1 MSSKGVTL
9 HLFEAVGI
17 ELEYMIVHRETLD
30 IEPIADDLLR
40 EIAGDEQVNEVE
52 AGPLRYSNELA
63 LHIIELKTN
72 GPAPDLAA
80 LPSAFAAGIRQIEE
94 RLIDLGAMLL
104 PTAMHPTMRPDEGKL
119 WPHDGRPIYATYD
132 RVFGT
137 RGHGWVN
144 LQSCHVN
151 LPFFGDD
158 EFGRLHAA
166 VRALLPLLPAL
177 AASSPVIEGRIAEA
191 LDMRLEV
198 YRANQRR
205 IPSIIGS
212 VVPEPVWTR
221 ADYELEILAP
231 MYADIAPF
239 DPAGE
244 LQEEWLNSRG
254 AIARFDR
261 DALEIRVLDTQ
272 ERPAADLA
280 IAALVTALARAL
292 VQERWV
298 SLAELKAL
306 ETEPLADVLVAAVRD
321 AEATVVSHVPL
332 LRALGWTGKA
342 VAARELW
349 DALVERL
356 WPTTDTTVPRVF
368 RDCIATILEHGTLA
382 RRIRARLGEA
392 PTRGRID
399 DVYHALAAC
408 LVEDRGYAD
417 E

>member
-1 MSSKGVTL
+1 MTL
-9 HLFEAVGI
+9 HIFSAVGI

-30 IEPIADDLLR
+30 VDPICDDLLR

-52 AGPLRYSNELA
+52 AGALRFSNELA
-63 LHIIELKTN
+63 LHVLELKTN
-72 GPAPDLAA
+72 GPAPDITA
-80 LPSAFAAGIRQIEE
+80 LPAVFAAGIRQLEE
-94 RLIDLGAMLL
+94 RLIELGAMLL
-104 PTAMHPTMRPDEGKL
+104 PTAMHPTMTPEEGKL
-119 WPHDGRPIYATYD
+119 WPHDGKPIYATYD

-151 LPFFGDD
+151 LPFAGDD

-177 AASSPVIEGRIAEA
+177 AASSPVLEGRIAEA

-205 IPSIIGS
+205 IPSIIGQ
-212 VVPEPVWTR
+212 VIPEPVWTR
-221 ADYELEILAP
+221 ADYEHDILAP

-239 DPAGE
+239 DPEGE

-280 IAALVTALARAL
+280 IAALVTAVARAL
-292 VQERWV
+292 VEERWV
-298 SLAELKAL
+298 ALAELKAL
-306 ETEPLADVLVAAVRD
+306 ATEPLAALFGVVVR
-321 AEATVVSHVPL
+321 EADEAIVDHAPL
-332 LRALGWTGKA
+332 LRALGCT
-342 VAARELW
+342 AASVSTRELW
-349 DALVERL
+349 DGLVDRV
-356 WPTTDTTVPRVF
+356 WPASDRSVPPVF
-368 RDCIATILEHGTLA
+368 RAAIATILEQGTLA
-382 RRIRARLGEA
+382 RRIRAKLGEA

-399 DVYHALAAC
+399 DVYHELAAC
-408 LVEDRGYAD
+408 LVEDRAFA
-417 E
+417 EE